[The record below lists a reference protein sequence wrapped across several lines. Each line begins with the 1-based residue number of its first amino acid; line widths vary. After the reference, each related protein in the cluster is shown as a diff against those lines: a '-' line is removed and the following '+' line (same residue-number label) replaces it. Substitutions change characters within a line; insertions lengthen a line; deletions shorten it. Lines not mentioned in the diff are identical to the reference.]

1 MLREGMGIHV
11 SSKCV
16 CVQLLALLIRL
27 RAAWRG
33 SKIGA
38 PINHEIDR
46 NPSLGLSKT
55 LVDLTWLMVA
65 AHPKNRALLP
75 MDDHYRNGEYRT
87 QNPQT

>member
-1 MLREGMGIHV
+1 MSVRSVYI
-11 SSKCV
+11 
-16 CVQLLALLIRL
+16 QLLALLIRL

-38 PINHEIDR
+38 PVNHEIDR
-46 NPSLGLSKT
+46 NPSLGLLKT

-75 MDDHYRNGEYRT
+75 MNDHYQDGEYRT